1 MKARMFLGCF
11 LALATALLLKPFYI
25 LPESLWLPALA
36 TTLLAGYL
44 LAPEGQRDLP
54 YWHRLLLTVLALA
67 LIPLHGRVWHLPLGL
82 LAFSGLAGLLPIQR
96 SRSLAAGL
104 GRAALALYA
113 GLLLIGPA
121 SVIQA
126 MFDCNRPVALLA
138 ESLGRLAG
146 MDLSL
151 VAGNLVWQTSEESLH
166 FSMAPEWTGFYLW
179 LVLLLLLFVAL
190 SHNLLQKSIGFFSA
204 LARLGAFLFAA
215 WIWLALLVLLNAL
228 QADMHELFE
237 WPMLAWLQI
246 LAALPVALLA
256 GWLSHSQAVSAAEEV
271 SKSSGRLIWSLATWL
286 LILAALLVQDP
297 GVKKAGRVMIDD
309 GHSDW
314 EWAGEAMNTREF
326 GTKTTYNYHGLAR
339 MLSRVYDVS
348 VTQAS
353 ISDSLLADV
362 DVLILKTPTRPY
374 SEQEQQTILRWVKA
388 GGGLYLISDHTDIF
402 GMSSYINEFSH
413 HFGFIYNK
421 DTVFDLTSTRDQY
434 WPGPDTI
441 VHPAAQHVAWYH
453 YLTGCSIKPGPG
465 CEVVMTGPNTGS
477 DLLSYAT
484 SNFFDT
490 WYPRTELR
498 FGNLVQLV
506 ASRYGKGRV
515 VGFSDSTTY
524 SNFAMFL
531 PGRLEHLVSIVEWLN
546 RRNSLLPWRLLFS
559 LLALASAFKAMRSG
573 AGAKGQLVPAM
584 LALLIVLPLASAF
597 SAASYSWP
605 EERQALPTASLDTL
619 YSQLTLPL
627 KNKLEADTPRDMET
641 FYIWQ
646 YRSGRIPEL
655 VSGAPSV
662 SSRIHFVIN
671 PRSIPDERDTN
682 AMDQFMREGGTL
694 AVIGSP
700 GNIVNGINQ
709 WLDPYGAGFI
719 KDRRSNVEVLG
730 DGHTVPVFAQAV
742 QGVKGGNTF
751 YRLADSLAVATEIQV
766 GSGRLIVSGL
776 AECFET
782 RRLGRYDSIPSGLAY
797 EYLQMYY
804 RHSDMDTGQPIEA
817 SSGRSAR

>member
-1 MKARMFLGCF
+1 MRARILVGCF
-11 LALATALLLKPFYI
+11 LAIAAALLLKPFYI
-25 LPESLWLPALA
+25 LPDSLWSIALA
-36 TTLLAGYL
+36 TSLLAGYL
-44 LAPEGQRDLP
+44 LRSEVKQELP
-54 YWHRLLLTVLALA
+54 VWHKLLLIVLPLA
-67 LIPLHGRVWHLPLGL
+67 LIPLHGRPWQLPLGL
-82 LAFSGLAGLLPIQR
+82 LAFSGLIGLLPLKQPK
-96 SRSLAAGL
+96 SFASGL
-104 GRAALALYA
+104 GRAAVALYI
-113 GLLLIGPA
+113 GLLLVGPA

-126 MFDCNRPVALLA
+126 MIDCNQPVALLA
-138 ESLGRLAG
+138 EGLGRLLG
-146 MDLSL
+146 MDVAL
-151 VAGNLVWQTSEESLH
+151 VSADLVWQTAEESLH
-166 FSMAPEWTGFYLW
+166 FSMAPEWTGLYLW
-179 LVLLLLLFVAL
+179 LVIAALMLAGLLDKLFD
-190 SHNLLQKSIGFFSA
+190 KSIAFISA
-204 LARLGAFLFAA
+204 LARFGSFLIAS
-215 WIWLALLVLLNAL
+215 WLWFALLVLIHMH
-228 QADMHELFE
+228 QADMHNIFE
-237 WPMLAWLQI
+237 WPMQAWLQI
-246 LAALPVALLA
+246 VAALPVALLA
-256 GWLSHSQAVSAAEEV
+256 GWLSHGEPASPAAGAN
-271 SKSSGRLIWSLATWL
+271 KGPRQLIWSLATWL
-286 LILAALLVQDP
+286 LMLASLLVQDP
-297 GVKKAGRVMIDD
+297 GVKKPGRVMIDD

-339 MLSRVYDVS
+339 LLSRVYDVT
-348 VTQAS
+348 VTQS
-353 ISDSLLADV
+353 GISDSLLADV

-374 SEQEQQTILRWVKA
+374 TEEEQQAILDWVKA

-441 VHPAAQHVAWYH
+441 VHPAARHVPWYH

-531 PGRLEHLVSIVEWLN
+531 PGRLEHLISIVEWLN

-559 LLALASAFKAMRSG
+559 LAALAFAFKAVRSG
-573 AGAKGQLVPAM
+573 ASSREQLLPA
-584 LALLIVLPLASAF
+584 LISLLIVLPLSRGFAEL
-597 SAASYSWP
+597 SYPWP
-605 EERQALPTASLDTL
+605 ENKRDLPTASLDTL
-619 YSQLTLPL
+619 YSHLTLPL
-627 KNKLEADTPRDMET
+627 KNKLEAETPRDMET

-646 YRSGRIPEL
+646 YRSERIPEL
-655 VSGAPSV
+655 VSGAPSPC
-662 SSRIHFVIN
+662 SKIHFVIN
-671 PRSIPDERDTN
+671 PRSIPDERDTK
-682 AMDQFMREGGTL
+682 AMDQFMRDGGTL

-709 WLDPYGAGFI
+709 WLDPYGVGFV

-730 DGHTVPVFAQAV
+730 GDHAVPVFAHAV
-742 QGVKGGNTF
+742 QGVKGGDTI
-751 YRLADSLAVATEIQV
+751 YQLADSLAVATETQV
-766 GSGRLIVSGL
+766 DAGRLIVSGL

-804 RHSDMDTGQPIEA
+804 RHSGMDTGQPIEA